1 MKDEILMRY
10 ITKCCSAAEE
20 KEILEWL
27 KEKENR
33 QRLFELEQIWGLK
46 AEIRFSD
53 RKRMDEA
60 YRRLS
65 GQLGFGK
72 QTEKKKKQV
81 WRLTGREWWKYAAV
95 WVVVSLF
102 AANLFYITKEE
113 PETYNTVVVPRG
125 QRVSLLLSDGTTVW
139 LNAESRFSYPA
150 KFSEKYRTVKLEGE
164 GYFEVAHNPK
174 CPFTVALPMLNVK
187 VLGTKFNAKAYRDEP
202 SWITLKEGSVEVSTL
217 DNRNKERMVPNDQ
230 VYYTLSEGLVL
241 IRSSARANVDSWT
254 TGDLRFDNKT
264 LKEMAKVIER
274 RYDVKIKIVDSALV
288 EEYFTCHFRK
298 DLTVNQAMDLLK
310 ETRRVDYR
318 IEKKTVYLYKN
329 KSM

>member
-1 MKDEILMRY
+1 MKDEILIRY
-10 ITKCCSAAEE
+10 INKHCTATEE

-27 KEKENR
+27 KEKDNR

-46 AEIRFSD
+46 AEMRFSD
-53 RKRMDEA
+53 KGRMDEA
-60 YRRLS
+60 YRQLS
-65 GQLGFGK
+65 RQLGLSK
-72 QTEKKKKQV
+72 QAEKREKPVQ
-81 WRLTGREWWKYAAV
+81 RFTIGEWWKYAAV
-95 WVVVSLF
+95 LVTVCLF
-102 AANLFYITKEE
+102 ATNLFYITKEE
-113 PETYNTVVVPRG
+113 PEAYNTVVVPKG

-150 KFSEKYRTVKLEGE
+150 KFSEKYRTVTLEGE

-174 CPFTVALPMLNVK
+174 CPFTVKLPMLNIR
-187 VLGTKFNAKAYRDEP
+187 VLGTKFNAKAYLDEP

-217 DNRNKERMVPNDQ
+217 DDRSKERMSPNDQ
-230 VYYTLSEGLVL
+230 VYYTVSDGLVL
-241 IRSSARANVDSWT
+241 IRSSAQANVDSWT

-274 RYDVKIKIVDSALV
+274 RYDVKIRIMDSSLV

-298 DLTVNQAMDLLK
+298 DLTIAQAMELLK

-318 IEKKTVYLYKN
+318 IEKKTVYLYK
-329 KSM
+329 K